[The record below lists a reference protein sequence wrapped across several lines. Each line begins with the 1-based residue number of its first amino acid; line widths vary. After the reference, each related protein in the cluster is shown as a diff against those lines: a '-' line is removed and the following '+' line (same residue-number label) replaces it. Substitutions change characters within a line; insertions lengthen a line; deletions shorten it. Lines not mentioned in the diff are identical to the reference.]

1 MEMGREGRMV
11 DVWDKHEEPVTL
23 YQGHWGQ
30 NSRVQRNVS
39 KPFLIC
45 ASACLKGVSAGDK
58 VEIKI

>member
-1 MEMGREGRMV
+1 MV